1 MHGAL
6 KYCNI
11 LGTNINVTDMD
22 KTIEYLFDNLEEMRG
37 QYVCVSNVHTTVMAY
52 RDPEYQNVQNS
63 GAMALPDGQ
72 PLSMVSRKRGY
83 KDARRV
89 PGPDLMPEIIGRGI
103 KYGYRHYYYGSID
116 ETLSKLKE
124 QLLNSFP
131 DMQIAGMYAPPFR
144 ELTTEEDNE
153 IIDKINDTHPDFIWV
168 ALGAPKQEKW
178 MYDHRGKINGIMLGV
193 GAAFDFTAGTV
204 KRAPMWMQKAC
215 LEWLFR
221 IGQDP
226 KRLMPRYFSTNFAFV
241 RLVAQ
246 EDRRIRRQKREDRQ
260 SVGKDAKQIE
270 NNNNILSTDK
280 TISVEDDIDGKL
292 SIAMIGH
299 KRIPSREGGVELVV
313 GELATRMAAR
323 GYNVTAYNRE
333 ARYSHEEE
341 HQCEY
346 GKGNHKFYK
355 GIRIKIVP
363 TFNNVKLN
371 AIVYSV
377 FATISSSF
385 SHYDI
390 YHFHAEGPCV
400 MLWLTK
406 MMRKR
411 IIVTIHGL
419 DWERAK
425 WGNFASN
432 VIKGGEKQAVK
443 HADEIIV
450 LSRNVQKYFMDT
462 YGRRT
467 IYIPN
472 GVNRPD
478 RHEPQLIRERFGLE
492 KDGYILFVA
501 RLVPEKGLDY
511 LINAFRQIKTDKK
524 LLIAGNPNQAEGY
537 YTHVRGLADD
547 DNRILFAGFVQG
559 QLLEE
564 LYSNAF
570 AFILPSDVEGMSISL
585 LEAMSYG
592 LCCIVSD
599 IPENTEVTADN
610 AITFKHGNT
619 DDLKVKIQNII
630 DHPEIKD
637 KYALGSEE
645 YICNKYNWDDV
656 VEKTLNVYRGTI

>member
-1 MHGAL
+1 MQGAL

-22 KTIEYLFDNLEEMRG
+22 KTIEYLFNNLEEMRG

-103 KYGYRHYYYGSID
+103 KHGYRHYFYGSSD
-116 ETLSKLKE
+116 EILSRLKK
-124 QLLNSFP
+124 QLIKNFP

-144 ELTTEEDNE
+144 ELKTEEDHE
-153 IIDKINDTHPDFIWV
+153 ITTKINDTNPDFVWV

-178 MYDHRGKINGIMLGV
+178 MYEHRGKIKGIMLGV

-215 LEWLFR
+215 LEWLYR

-246 EDRRIRRQKREDRQ
+246 EDRRLRRQKREIRYLAD
-260 SVGKDAKQIE
+260 KDIKHDS
-270 NNNNILSTDK
+270 NRN
-280 TISVEDDIDGKL
+280 L

-313 GELATRMAAR
+313 GELATRIAAM
-323 GYNVTAYNRE
+323 GYSVTAYNRE

-363 TFNNVKLN
+363 IFNNVKLN
-371 AIVYSV
+371 AIVYSI

-385 SHYDI
+385 ANYDI

-400 MLWLTK
+400 MLWLPK
-406 MMRKR
+406 MMHKR

-443 HADEIIV
+443 HADKIIV
-450 LSRNVQKYFMDT
+450 LSRNVQEYFMDT

-656 VEKTLNVYRGTI
+656 VEKTLNVYKGA